1 MPEARI
7 NWSEEVER
15 EEFGDLPSL
24 PPPVEEFDKEK
35 GLKTVTEYRY
45 DSNDKK
51 TKVVRT
57 LKVEKKLVS
66 KGIALRKNLKKYGKS
81 SNDKPG
87 PQSNTTIIGEEVH
100 IQFISNKEEVEK
112 PEEENLEKL
121 KFISCRTCKGA
132 HFTNNCPF
140 KDSAIYL
147 NPDMAKKQFNT
158 VPGTNILASSSPM
171 DDKKGGA
178 GGTPGGPAIYVPP
191 SLRDG
196 PGGKRTEG
204 AYQAR
209 RPDDTTAIR
218 ISNLSVNTSE
228 NDLEDL
234 VKQFGPTSKM
244 YLSRDKTT
252 GLCKGFAYIHFKNK
266 ADAAKAIQYLNGYG
280 YDHLILSVDWSKS
293 TNQ

>member
-1 MPEARI
+1 M

-15 EEFGDLPSL
+15 ENEYDELPSL

-35 GLKTVTEYRY
+35 GLKIVTEYRY

-66 KGIALRKNLKKYGKS
+66 KGIALRKHLAKYGKS
-81 SNDKPG
+81 ANDKPG

-140 KDSAIYL
+140 KDSAL
-147 NPDMAKKQFNT
+147 FLADANKKPFNT
-158 VPGTNILASSSPM
+158 VPGTNIMAASS
-171 DDKKGGA
+171 DDKKSGGPGGA
-178 GGTPGGPAIYVPP
+178 PGGPAIYVPP
-191 SLRDG
+191 SLREG
-196 PGGKRTEG
+196 PGGKRVEG
-204 AYQAR
+204 YNAR
-209 RPDDTTAIR
+209 RNDDTTAIR

-244 YLSRDKTT
+244 YLSRDKTN

>member
-1 MPEARI
+1 MPEARM

-15 EEFGDLPSL
+15 ENEYGELPSL

-35 GLKTVTEYRY
+35 GLKIVTEYRY

-66 KGIALRKNLKKYGKS
+66 KGIASRKHLAKYGKS
-81 SNDKPG
+81 ANDKPG

-121 KFISCRTCKGA
+121 KFISCRMCKGT

-140 KDSAIYL
+140 KDSAMFL
-147 NPDMAKKQFNT
+147 QAEAGKKAFNT
-158 VPGTNILASSSPM
+158 VPGTNILAPSSA
-171 DDKKGGA
+171 DDKKPGGP
-178 GGTPGGPAIYVPP
+178 GTPGGPSSYVPP
-191 SLRDG
+191 ALRDG
-196 PGGKRTEG
+196 GKRGVEG
-204 AYQAR
+204 GYNAR
-209 RPDDTTAIR
+209 RNDDTTAIR

-244 YLSRDKTT
+244 YLSRDKTN